1 MAPAIDGDICEGYAA
16 IDGNISDVD
25 SAIHGKKEEEEE
37 EETVRRLHS
46 HSHTPV
52 RTTYLTMSRKK
63 KVGMILCIILACVYL
78 TTLSRPRGLTF
89 LWWGCHCLCLRHKP
103 TELAHSFIMFL
114 RL

>member
-63 KVGMILCIILACVYL
+63 K
-78 TTLSRPRGLTF
+78 
-89 LWWGCHCLCLRHKP
+89 
-103 TELAHSFIMFL
+103 
-114 RL
+114 